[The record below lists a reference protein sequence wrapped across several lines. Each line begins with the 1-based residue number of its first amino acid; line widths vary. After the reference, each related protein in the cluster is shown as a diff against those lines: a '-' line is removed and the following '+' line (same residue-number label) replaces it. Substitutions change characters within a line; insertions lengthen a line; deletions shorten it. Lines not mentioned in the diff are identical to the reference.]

1 MPLNCIPRHGYN
13 GKFYIIYILSQYKC
27 ILKKDKTIVGCKQM
41 DNPSKVSLRGST
53 HLQGSS
59 QYLYPTHSL
68 QAVVLTGIPGITII
82 TWYQGHRHER
92 ASSEVAQGPE
102 RGI

>member
-1 MPLNCIPRHGYN
+1 MHI
-13 GKFYIIYILSQYKC
+13 
-27 ILKKDKTIVGCKQM
+27 KKDKTIVGCKQM

-68 QAVVLTGIPGITII
+68 QAVVLTNIPDITII
-82 TWYQGHRHER
+82 TWYQGQRHKC
-92 ASSEVAQGPE
+92 AGSEVAQSPE
-102 RGI
+102 LGI